1 MVVLLAALFMSL
13 GLINLDFGPNWW
25 RGQRLRLAVGVPLL
39 LAYAYVEMPPLV
51 FPQAISLL
59 LLTLV
64 PNAVFSTL
72 VAARAAIAARRVVS
86 IRPPSILPYA
96 IAVLAVGAFAGALA
110 VAPILDASG
119 LRDVPVVAFSK
130 DAPPSADLHHL
141 RIVPEESAIFA
152 GEKVIGQ
159 LGTYYRVGNYN
170 IQVERGRLV
179 WVAPLEFQGLVQWL
193 SRGTSPGV
201 IVVSAESPE
210 APSELR
216 QRAPMRYIPSAL
228 LNDNLYRH
236 VYFRY
241 GTEQILETTLQLD
254 DQGNPQYLCTL
265 GRPTIGWS
273 GQKVTAVVIVDPA
286 TGEMRRVPRAD
297 FGSLPHWVSRV
308 YPPDLALEYNEWFGL
323 YVHGWWNAQ
332 VAKRDVHVPARDEV
346 FGLLASADLFAWFVD
361 HTSPTATNQSMTG
374 FTYMDTVTGKMT
386 YYTASGGQ
394 FDSVG
399 AEQAVASNPLVRQGR
414 LLPTQPILYY
424 VYGQNT
430 WVVPLVADTGKYQ
443 TLALVEAQNGRVV
456 VGNAGVPSPQDD
468 AFAQYRAMLGE
479 APAGGVSQSASYAGV
494 VDRIATGGGSVYFTL
509 RGSGRIFTLPS
520 FDDPHALLAH
530 SGDAVQFEAAP
541 DAAGRLVVRA
551 FRDRSLAP

>member
-1 MVVLLAALFMSL
+1 MVVLLCAAFMSL
-13 GLINLDFGPNWW
+13 GLVNFDFRRNWW
-25 RGQRLRLAVGVPLL
+25 AGQWLRLAIGVPVLL
-39 LAYAYVEMPPLV
+39 VYAYVAMPPLV
-51 FPQAISLL
+51 FPQAMSLL

-119 LRDVPVVAFSK
+119 LRDVPVVALSK

-273 GQKVTAVVIVDPA
+273 GQRVTAVVIVDPA

-297 FGSLPHWVSRV
+297 FGGLPHWVSRV

-332 VAKRDVHVPARDEV
+332 IAKRDVHVPARDEV

-424 VYGQNT
+424 VFGQNT

-468 AFAQYRAMLGE
+468 AFSQYRAMLGE
-479 APAGGVSQSASYAGV
+479 VPAGGVSQSSSYAGV

-530 SGDAVQFEAAP
+530 GGDAVQFEAAP
-541 DAAGRLVVRA
+541 DAAGRLVVHA